1 MALLFLRSIT
11 LKYLINNYRK
21 DNTKIM
27 VYDVFM
33 RKLGIIITFVHKYKD
48 DTFFPLSVSCDV
60 QLTQHTVILFFTLFL
75 TQCTAI
81 EGQTLKVFF
90 LIKKGRKEKHSQIS
104 VINM

>member
-1 MALLFLRSIT
+1 
-11 LKYLINNYRK
+11 
-21 DNTKIM
+21 
-27 VYDVFM
+27 M

-81 EGQTLKVFF
+81 ERQTLKVFF
-90 LIKKGRKEKHSQIS
+90 YKKKKEEKKNSQIS